1 MAEILEIARD
11 AARRLIEERREW
23 YTSDKVYGAIKA
35 GAKSPDMH
43 AQPS

>member
-1 MAEILEIARD
+1 MSLAGLSK
-11 AARRLIEERREW
+11 REANGT
-23 YTSDKVYGAIKA
+23 TSEKFYGQIKA